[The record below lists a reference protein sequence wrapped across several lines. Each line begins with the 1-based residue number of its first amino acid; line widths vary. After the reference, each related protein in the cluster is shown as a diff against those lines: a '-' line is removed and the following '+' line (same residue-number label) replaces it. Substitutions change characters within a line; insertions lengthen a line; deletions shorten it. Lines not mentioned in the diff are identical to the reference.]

1 MKKEISSFLDYL
13 SNERRYS
20 DNTIKAYQRDL
31 NELEVYLD
39 QSGSSKL
46 EELEYRDMRLYL
58 AYLNEKQLSSTSIA
72 RKLSSLRSFFQ
83 YSIRQGWMNQDPM
96 ELISYKS
103 RKQYL
108 PDFFYENEID
118 ELIHAAQKDDH
129 RYHYRNLAI
138 IELMYA
144 TGIRVSECCDLT
156 ITQMDFSVQ
165 IIRVKGKGNKERIIP
180 FGDPAA
186 QAVRNYLEIERPQLS
201 ILSPMLHRHGHD
213 RLFLSD
219 KGIPMTPAQIR
230 TILNTLVKK
239 HQLNLKIHPH
249 KLRHSYATHLLNN
262 GADMR
267 SVQELLGHE
276 NLSSTQIY
284 THITGDQMRKEYLN
298 AHPRARRQSKEE

>member
-1 MKKEISSFLDYL
+1 MKKEIQCFLNYL

-31 NELEVYLD
+31 NEMEEFMD

-58 AYLNEKQLSSTSIA
+58 AYLNEKQLSSSSIA

-83 YSIRQGWMNQDPM
+83 YSIRQSWIDQDPM
-96 ELISYKS
+96 ELISYKAK
-103 RKQYL
+103 KQHL
-108 PDFFYENEID
+108 PDFLYENEM
-118 ELIHAAQKDDH
+118 EKLIKAAEKDDH

-156 ITQMDFSVQ
+156 ISQVDFSVQ

-186 QAVRNYLEIERPQLS
+186 QAVKNYLEIERPQLS
-201 ILSPMLHRHGHD
+201 ILSPMMQSPGYD

-219 KGIPMTPAQIR
+219 KGIPIKPDQIR
-230 TILNTLVKK
+230 TILNTLVRK
-239 HQLNLKIHPH
+239 HQLNLEIHPH

-284 THITGDQMRKEYLN
+284 THITGDQMRKAYLN
-298 AHPRARRQSKEE
+298 AHPRARRQSREE